1 MKKSK
6 TDTQAKTDRYFEA
19 VGRRKTAVARVRV
32 FGPPS
37 RKATEGRGK
46 PLKNETEA
54 IVNDKPIE
62 KYFRIP
68 RERGKALSPFG
79 AVSEHYK
86 MSARVF
92 GGGSHAQAESVRL
105 GIARALVLMKP
116 EWRSR
121 LKALGFLKRDPRMVE
136 RKKYGSRKARRPQ
149 QWRKR

>member
-32 FGPPS
+32 FG
-37 RKATEGRGK
+37 K
-46 PLKNETEA
+46 PLKSGAEA

-62 KYFRIP
+62 KYFQIP
-68 RERGKALSPFG
+68 RERGKALSPFD
-79 AVSEHYK
+79 AVSEHFK